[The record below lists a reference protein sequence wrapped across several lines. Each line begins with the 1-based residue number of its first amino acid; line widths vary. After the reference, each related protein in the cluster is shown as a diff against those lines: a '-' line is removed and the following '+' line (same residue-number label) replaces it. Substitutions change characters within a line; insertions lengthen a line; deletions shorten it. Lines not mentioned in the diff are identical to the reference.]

1 MLPSIFSCSDRCRR
15 GIHRNILSGT
25 RRDEMKQTAT
35 ALTSWAK
42 AIRKALDA
50 AGVDSPRLFTEA
62 GLDFSALDDPNAR
75 YSVEATT
82 RLWRLAVAATGDETL
97 GLIVARHVNQTTFHA
112 LGYSLSAST
121 TLREAFERMLRYF
134 SLVTDAADL
143 SFDRDGECYRFG
155 ILMPAQ
161 GAQPAPEAIDAFA
174 LLVVRLCRGLYRRE
188 FSPRAVALQRT
199 APRNLAAFERAFRA
213 PLSFSTEHNALW
225 FAREVFEQKLE
236 GANPELAR
244 HNDEIAVRYLAHMHK
259 QNLRARVHTAL
270 IEQLPLGEPSQEKIA
285 AALHLSPRNF
295 QRKLAEEGSSYS
307 ALLNDTRRDLAL
319 SYIRDPA
326 YSIGEIT
333 YLLGFSDA
341 SSFNRAFK
349 RWTGQAPSAY
359 RSMRSVKG

>member
-1 MLPSIFSCSDRCRR
+1 M
-15 GIHRNILSGT
+15 NA
-25 RRDEMKQTAT
+25 QAT

-50 AGVDSPRLFTEA
+50 AALDSARLFNEA

-75 YSVEATT
+75 YSVEGTT
-82 RLWRLAVAATGDETL
+82 RLWRLAVAAIGDDAF
-97 GLIVARHVNQTTFHA
+97 GLTVARHVNQTTFHA

-134 SLVTDAADL
+134 RLVTDAADL
-143 SFDRDGECYRFG
+143 EFGLDGEQYRFA
-155 ILMPAQ
+155 IRITAN
-161 GAQPAPEAIDAFA
+161 GAQPAPEAVDAFA
-174 LLVVRLCRGLYRRE
+174 FLVVRLCRGLYRRE
-188 FSPRAVALQRT
+188 FSPQAVTLRRP

-213 PLSFSTEHNALW
+213 PLRFEAADNALW

-244 HNDEIAVRYLAHMHK
+244 HNDEIAARYLAQIDKH
-259 QNLRARVHTAL
+259 NLRARVHAAL
-270 IEQLPLGEPSQEKIA
+270 IEQLPLGEPSQEKTA
-285 AALHLSPRNF
+285 EALHLSPRNF
-295 QRKLAEEGSSYS
+295 QRKLAEEGTSFTE
-307 ALLNDTRRDLAL
+307 LLNDTRRDLAL
-319 SYIRDPA
+319 SYVRDPG

-349 RWTGQAPSAY
+349 RWTGQSPSAY
-359 RSMRSVKG
+359 RQQ